1 MRMSALHRKLLREL
15 KRHWV
20 QIISIALVMGCGTMT
35 IMGLRSTLTSIR
47 AARDA
52 YFADY
57 RFGDLFAHLVR
68 APGAV
73 APRISQISGVTA
85 VETRVAHDVRLDVPG
100 LTEPAIGHLVS
111 VPDVRRTMLND
122 LQVRRGRWITPGSTD
137 EVMVGERFAEKNSL
151 VPGDSISAVINGR
164 WQRLHIVGIAISPE
178 FVVEYA
184 GGGIFLDSRR
194 YGVLWA
200 GARMVESAFDM
211 KDAFNDVVV
220 RLGAHA
226 NEAQVAADLDVLLRP
241 WGAAPA
247 YGRHDQPSARI
258 LEDEF
263 SQLRTNATVFPLFFL
278 VVAAFLL
285 NVVLSRLVASQREE
299 IATLKAFGYT
309 PGEIGRH
316 YLGFG
321 VAAVVIGSLVG
332 VPAGLWMGARFT
344 ALYHDYFRFPAIPSV
359 VDWGA
364 AIAGVGISGGFA
376 LLGALS
382 GVRRVMRLTPADALR
397 PEAPKR
403 FRRLILET
411 LGFGA
416 ILGPAV
422 RMVLRN
428 VERRPLRTASTAIGI
443 ALSIALLVSGQFP
456 YDAMDRL
463 MAVQFGMAQRYDAVA
478 AFTRQTTGTA
488 APELRHIDGVLRVEL
503 FRTTAIRV
511 KRGTAFRNTAITGLD
526 SGGTLDRL
534 VDVDGR
540 AFVPPSAGCVLTTWL
555 ARYLGA
561 TVGDTVEV
569 DLLEQGS
576 RTVLV
581 PVTGVFD
588 PMVGQGLY
596 MSRPALNA
604 LLQEQD
610 AASGAYMSIARGRE
624 SYVMERLKDFPG
636 VMGAASQ
643 AATIRN
649 IDEQMRQSMA
659 FVLTLIITSA
669 CIIALGVVYNSAR
682 IALSERGRELAS
694 LRVLGFKTSEVS
706 RMLLGEQ
713 AAVMVVALPLGIA
726 FGAVFSLALASGF
739 KTERFHFPFVIGL
752 QSELLSIGVVVAASI
767 VAGLVVW
774 RRVGKLDM
782 VTALRTRE

>member
-1 MRMSALHRKLLREL
+1 MRIRAIDRKLLREL

-73 APRISQISGVTA
+73 APRITRITGVSA
-85 VETRVAHDVRLDVPG
+85 AETRVVHDVRLDVPG
-100 LTEPAIGHLVS
+100 LNEPAIGHLVS
-111 VPDVRRTMLND
+111 VPDVRRPMLNE
-122 LQVRRGRWITPGSTD
+122 LQIRRGRWIIAGSTD
-137 EVMVGERFAEKNSL
+137 EVMVSDRFAETNQL
-151 VPGDSISAVINGR
+151 VPGDSISAVMNGR

-184 GGGIFLDSRR
+184 GGGLFLDRR
-194 YGVLWA
+194 RSGDDW
-200 GARMVESAFDM
+200 GGQRMVESAFDM
-211 KDAFNDVVV
+211 KDAFNDVVI

-226 NEAQVAADLDVLLRP
+226 SEASVSADLDALLRP
-241 WGAAPA
+241 WGGAPA

-278 VVAAFLL
+278 IVAAFLL

-321 VAAVVIGSLVG
+321 IAAVVVGSFVG

-344 ALYHDYFRFPAIPSV
+344 ALYHDYFRFPEIPSV

-364 AIAGVGISGGFA
+364 AFVGVGISGGFA
-376 LLGALS
+376 LLGAMS

-403 FRRLILET
+403 FRRLLLET
-411 LGFGA
+411 LGLGA
-416 ILGPAV
+416 FLGPAV

-443 ALSIALLVSGQFP
+443 ALAVALLVSGLFP

-463 MAVQFGMAQRYDAVA
+463 MLVQFGFAQRFDAVA

-488 APELRHIDGVLRVEL
+488 GPELRHIDGVLRVEL
-503 FRTTAIRV
+503 FRTTAVRV
-511 KRGTAFRNTAITGLD
+511 KRGTAFRNTTITGTD
-526 SGGTLDRL
+526 PDATLSRL
-534 VDVDGR
+534 VDADGH
-540 AFVPPSAGCVLTTWL
+540 AFTPPPGGCVLTAWL
-555 ARYLGA
+555 SRYLGVR
-561 TVGDTVEV
+561 VGDTVEV

-581 PVTGVFD
+581 PVTGIFD

-596 MSRPALNA
+596 MSRSALSA
-604 LLQEQD
+604 LLREQN
-610 AASGAYMSIARGRE
+610 AASGAYLSIAPGRE
-624 SYVMERLKDFPG
+624 AAVMERMKDLPG
-636 VMGAASQ
+636 VMGAVSQ
-643 AATIRN
+643 AATKRN
-649 IDEQMRQSMA
+649 MDEQMRQSMT

-713 AAVMVVALPLGIA
+713 AAVMVLALPLGIA
-726 FGAVFSLALASGF
+726 FGALFSLALAGGF
-739 KTERFHFPFVIGL
+739 ENERFHFPFVIAL
-752 QSELLSIGVVVAASI
+752 RSEVFSIGVVLAASV
-767 VAGLVVW
+767 VAGVVVW
-774 RRVGKLDM
+774 RRVGKLNM